1 MANVISFPTLATP
14 GPRTFLWIALYIAK
28 LYGIGANG
36 TKIFL
41 SKGKATFINETA
53 NLPKR
58 APINPPYW
66 MILENWA
73 LLSYT
78 SVGILLAKAFFIY
91 FFFLVV
97 RNSS

>member
-41 SKGKATFINETA
+41 AKGKATFINETA

-58 APINPPYW
+58 APITPPYW

-78 SVGILLAKAFFIY
+78 SVGILLAKAFFI
-91 FFFLVV
+91 FFFLVA